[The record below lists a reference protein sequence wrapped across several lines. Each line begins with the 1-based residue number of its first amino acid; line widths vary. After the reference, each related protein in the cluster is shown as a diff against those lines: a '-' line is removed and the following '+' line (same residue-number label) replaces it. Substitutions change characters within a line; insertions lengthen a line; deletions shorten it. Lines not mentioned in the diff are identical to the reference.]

1 MNEADFRSRDIQILT
16 GDDDED
22 EEEKALKEYRLKMA
36 ALLPDAGKDF
46 KEVYENQDEL
56 DANFM
61 DFLDK
66 EYDEDR
72 IGGLDDEDIQ
82 VEDKVENK
90 KMLDDACNEFIED
103 KKRWFMDLAKEFG
116 DEKAQKLFP
125 DIKSSEIIHEEDLK
139 DGEEPEEVKQKLREK
154 KLANAGVF
162 E

>member
-1 MNEADFRSRDIQILT
+1 MNEADFRSRDIKILT
-16 GDDDED
+16 AGDDDGDDDMD
-22 EEEKALKEYRLKMA
+22 EEEKALKEYRLRMA
-36 ALLPDAGKDF
+36 ALLPESGTGKDF
-46 KEVYENQDEL
+46 KEVYENQDAL

-66 EYDEDR
+66 EYDDDKL
-72 IGGLDDEDIQ
+72 GGLDDEDIQ

-139 DGEEPEEVKQKLREK
+139 NGEDPEEVK
-154 KLANAGVF
+154 
-162 E
+162 

>member
-16 GDDDED
+16 GDDDDED

-66 EYDEDR
+66 EYDEDK
-72 IGGLDDEDIQ
+72 IGRLDEEIIQ

-116 DEKAQKLFP
+116 DEKA
-125 DIKSSEIIHEEDLK
+125 
-139 DGEEPEEVKQKLREK
+139 
-154 KLANAGVF
+154 
-162 E
+162 